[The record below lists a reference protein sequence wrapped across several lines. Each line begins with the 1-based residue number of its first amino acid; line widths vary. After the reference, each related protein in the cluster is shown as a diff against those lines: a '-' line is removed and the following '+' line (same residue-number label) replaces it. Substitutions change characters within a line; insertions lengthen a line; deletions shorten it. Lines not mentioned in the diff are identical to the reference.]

1 MIEAD
6 SIVARTDGL
15 MSTSVDDDLVFLNP
29 DTDSYVALDRVGR
42 RIWELL
48 ELPHRLDDLVAALT
62 REFEADPS
70 VVSADV
76 AAFLDELERE
86 GMVRAVK
93 PPVVR

>member
-1 MIEAD
+1 
-6 SIVARTDGL
+6 
-15 MSTSVDDDLVFLNP
+15 
-29 DTDSYVALDRVGR
+29 
-42 RIWELL
+42 
-48 ELPHRLDDLVAALT
+48 VAALT